1 MHSLRTKIALA
12 GALIITVTMVVAT
25 VFGLSAMRQMG
36 RENASNTLKLLCET
50 GQKSLDIK
58 MESVERSV
66 HTAATFAESDIDGLD
81 PDHLRAHIAR
91 SNEVI
96 SRMMS
101 DESYA
106 LDYFYRIDPSV
117 STEVPGFWEVLDD
130 SGEFVP
136 HTVTDLSKYDLT
148 DTRYVPWYSMPKVE
162 GRALW
167 VPPYYTENLG
177 PRVIAYSHPI
187 HYRGTFVGVFGVELA
202 SVMLTA
208 EVDKIAPYENGYAFI
223 YDSEGRILYHP
234 RIDVFTLAEPPKV
247 PDGLLGSDSV
257 VNYTYNGVEKMG
269 VWMPLKNGMRLAVTA
284 PLNEV
289 DVPWLRWT
297 ILVVATFAGM
307 LVVFVVIMLLLARR
321 ITRPLTDLTE
331 FAKRVD
337 AGDYESTFEH
347 HSNDELGVLARTFN
361 SLVSHIGESMRDLN
375 DRAFADALTS
385 LRNRDA
391 FTTYIDGLQAR
402 IAEGNEEIHFAVCV
416 FDANNLKQINDDFGH
431 DKGDELL
438 RATAKTI
445 CDTFDHSPVFRI
457 GGDEF
462 AAVLTGRD
470 YEARDELVQRFDETC
485 AKSCE
490 PTTERW
496 LQVNVARGLAVYD
509 PAADEEANDVVRRAD
524 RLMYEHKWAMK
535 GKAARS

>member
-50 GQKSLDIK
+50 GQKSLDTK

-91 SNEVI
+91 SNEVF

-117 STEVPGFWEVLDD
+117 STEVTGFWEVLDD
-130 SGEFVP
+130 TGEFVP
-136 HTVTDLSKYDLT
+136 HAVTDLTKYDLT

-187 HYRGTFVGVFGVELA
+187 HYRGAFVGVVGVELA
-202 SVMLTA
+202 SAMLTA
-208 EVDKIAPYENGYAFI
+208 EVDRIAPYENGYACV

-234 RIDVFTLAEPPKV
+234 RIDVYTLAEPPKV

-269 VWMPLKNGMRLAVTA
+269 VWMPLKNGMRLTVTA

-289 DVPWLRWT
+289 DVPWRRWT

-337 AGDYESTFEH
+337 AGDYESTFEY

-391 FTTYIDGLQAR
+391 FTTYVDGLQAR
-402 IAEGNEEIHFAVCV
+402 IAEGNEEVHYAVCV